1 MLLAPPPAPIDDTE
15 ADWPPELNVVAAG
28 GAELAKATASAGGMW
43 AASSEEDRAAAR
55 LQAHVRG
62 SAARQAH
69 NARRRQI
76 VEQQKAREAEVK
88 AEAKAE
94 AEVEAAAAR
103 VQSVQ
108 RGRQARR
115 RVAAKRGERQ
125 GSSGSP
131 TPTAAATPEHSAAPA
146 PVQVRPPSHRPS
158 APSAALLAARD
169 FVWPASMPPRTCLFW
184 LFRWAIRTE
193 VTAATTRRNRFRGAA
208 LAAELSHV
216 AYDPAEPEPG
226 GGGGGGGGGSGSDGG
241 SDGGALTRKAEM
253 ALTSRL
259 RSAFNVADRRAH
271 GADGGVGYA
280 SSFERRAP
288 LPPLLSAGLVHVRGS
303 SHHARDPTTA
313 AAAAASG
320 TATAGNSGDVTC
332 RMELCATG
340 CVRLLAPGSRSGLLP
355 ATMQPTPPSSARPVS
370 RPVTAN
376 LVRAIGATDAT
387 SGLPSGPVGS
397 SSFPWPVALAGSALS
412 ETPGL
417 QQTAGLEQPA
427 LLLRIG
433 GSIEL
438 PPEQSLPLSEASG
451 ALDAS
456 DVLNAQMR
464 RRGGGSDVMA
474 SAREAL
480 HTASAAADAPPLAW
494 RADSFTARYTLDV
507 SHDSDGSGG
516 SDSLVRH
523 RCLPP

>member
-1 MLLAPPPAPIDDTE
+1 
-15 ADWPPELNVVAAG
+15 
-28 GAELAKATASAGGMW
+28 
-43 AASSEEDRAAAR
+43 
-55 LQAHVRG
+55 
-62 SAARQAH
+62 
-69 NARRRQI
+69 
-76 VEQQKAREAEVK
+76 
-88 AEAKAE
+88 
-94 AEVEAAAAR
+94 
-103 VQSVQ
+103 
-108 RGRQARR
+108 
-115 RVAAKRGERQ
+115 
-125 GSSGSP
+125 
-131 TPTAAATPEHSAAPA
+131 
-146 PVQVRPPSHRPS
+146 
-158 APSAALLAARD
+158 
-169 FVWPASMPPRTCLFW
+169 
-184 LFRWAIRTE
+184 
-193 VTAATTRRNRFRGAA
+193 
-208 LAAELSHV
+208 
-216 AYDPAEPEPG
+216 
-226 GGGGGGGGGSGSDGG
+226 
-241 SDGGALTRKAEM
+241 
-253 ALTSRL
+253 
-259 RSAFNVADRRAH
+259 
-271 GADGGVGYA
+271 
-280 SSFERRAP
+280 
-288 LPPLLSAGLVHVRGS
+288 
-303 SHHARDPTTA
+303 
-313 AAAAASG
+313 
-320 TATAGNSGDVTC
+320 
-332 RMELCATG
+332 MELCATG